1 MSIQPYSTALEIFE
15 AALVRAPDGIA
26 VCYFDAVLTYRQLD
40 AMSDGLAEVLRA
52 GGVGRADRVGLF
64 LQNTPHFVI
73 AALAIWKLGA
83 AGVPIN
89 PMNRERE
96 VSLIF
101 ADCAPKAL
109 ICLDELFRNVIVRVE
124 QALLPELIL
133 RVSPGEFQ
141 TRFDG
146 RVLPP
151 SATELHAEVT
161 RFATLNSAAAPCA
174 AELHRDDLAL
184 LVYTSGTTG
193 LPKGA
198 MITHGAFSF
207 NANTFSEVAGL
218 READAVLCIAPLFH
232 ITGSVCCLG
241 TAMMRAAPLI
251 VTYRFEPGTVLD
263 AIAEWQPKFVVAAIT
278 AFIAIFNHRDVTAAH
293 LASFQRIYSGG
304 AAVPGSFVASFEAK
318 FGHYIHNCY
327 GLTETAAPTHM
338 VPFGTRAAL
347 SEDGVLS
354 IGRPTPGVRARVI
367 GDDGNPVA
375 AGTPGELVL
384 EGPMVSRGYWMNAAE
399 TAANMRADGFRT
411 GDIATVDAEG
421 WYYIVDRKK
430 DMIVSSG
437 YKVWPREVEDV
448 LYTHPSIR
456 EAAVVGVAD
465 AYRGE
470 TVKAFVSPRPGIT
483 IHPTELIEYCR
494 LRMAAYKCPR
504 SIEILDDL
512 PKTASGKI
520 LRRSLR

>member
-1 MSIQPYSTALEIFE
+1 MPIQPYFTAVGIFE
-15 AALVRAPDGIA
+15 AALARAPDAIA
-26 VCYFDAVLTYRQLD
+26 ICYFDASLTYRQVD
-40 AMSDGLAEVLRA
+40 AMSNGLARHLSDT
-52 GGVGRADRVGLF
+52 GVGRGDRVGLF

-73 AALAIWKLGA
+73 AAIAIWKLGA
-83 AGVPIN
+83 VGVPIN

-101 ADCAPKAL
+101 ADCEPKAL
-109 ICLDELFRNVIVRVE
+109 VCQEELFQGVIGNVE
-124 QALLPELIL
+124 PALKPALII
-133 RVSPGEFQ
+133 RISPGEFQ
-141 TRFDG
+141 TRFDA
-146 RVLPP
+146 RVLPQAP
-151 SATELHAEVT
+151 PQLPAEVT
-161 RFATLNSAAAPCA
+161 RFDAFEPSPPHRL
-174 AELHRDDLAL
+174 ELHAEDLAL

-193 LPKGA
+193 RPKGA
-198 MITHGAFSF
+198 TITHGAFSF
-207 NANTFSEVAGL
+207 NANTFSEVAQL

-241 TAMMRAAPLI
+241 TAMLRAAPLI
-251 VTYRFEPGTVLD
+251 LTYRFEPATVLD
-263 AIAEWQPKFVVAAIT
+263 AIAEWHPKFVVAAIT
-278 AFIAIFNHRDVTAAH
+278 AFIAIFNHRGVTAED
-293 LASFQRIYSGG
+293 LSSFKRVYSGG
-304 AAVPGSFVASFEAK
+304 AAVPGSFVESFEAK
-318 FGHYIHNCY
+318 FGIYIHNCY

-338 VPFGTRAAL
+338 VPFGTRAPL
-347 SEDGVLS
+347 SQDGVLS
-354 IGRPTPGVRARVI
+354 IGLPTPSVRASLI
-367 GDDGNPVA
+367 GDDGNTVTP
-375 AGTPGELVL
+375 GTPGELVV
-384 EGPMVSRGYWMNAAE
+384 EGPMVSRGYWMNPAE
-399 TAANMRADGFRT
+399 TAANMRSDGFRT
-411 GDIATVDAEG
+411 GDIATCDADG

-470 TVKAFVSPRPGIT
+470 SVKAYVSSRPGAAVN
-483 IHPTELIEYCR
+483 PPELIEYCR